1 MKSILF
7 DGAGGK
13 KLYCRVW
20 DDVKNPKGVVQI
32 VHGMGEHAG
41 RYSHFAEFLNDNG
54 YIVFGDDHRAHGLTE
69 DDRGRGH
76 IGGDIFADT
85 VRDELS
91 IYGYLKQTYNLPVIL
106 FGHSYGSFIAQS
118 FLEQGADIDGAAM
131 TGTGVMKPCVAKFGM
146 GVCVFFM
153 LFSKKMRMR
162 FLETLAAVRD
172 KHKYRGKDDVG
183 GKLWL
188 TRDPKYRQISV
199 NDKMSGVPMSVSFYY
214 YMLKG
219 VRNAETKAAIAKM
232 RADTPVGIFCGS
244 CDPVGADGR
253 SAEKLKNKY
262 IAGGIKYIV
271 FKLYDGAR
279 HEVLNEINRD
289 EVMRDM
295 LTFFDYCLARRKIRR
310 DYEAGE

>member
-1 MKSILF
+1 MKNILI

-20 DDVKNPKGVVQI
+20 DNVENPKGVVQI

-69 DDRGRGH
+69 DDRSRGH
-76 IGGDIFADT
+76 IDGDIFGDT
-85 VRDELS
+85 VRDEIL
-91 IYGYLKQTYNLPVIL
+91 IYDYLKQTYNLPVIL
-106 FGHSYGSFIAQS
+106 FGHSYGSFLAQS
-118 FLEQGADIDGAAM
+118 FLEQGTDIDGVAM
-131 TGTGVMKPCVAKFGM
+131 TGTGVIKPFVTKLGM
-146 GVCVFFM
+146 GLCKFLM
-153 LFSKKMRMR
+153 LFNKKMHLKI
-162 FLETLAAVRD
+162 LESLAALRD
-172 KHKYRGKDDVG
+172 RLKYRGKDDVG

-188 TRDPKYRQISV
+188 TRDSKYREISI
-199 NDKMSGVPMSVSFYY
+199 NDKMSGVSMSVSFYY

-219 VRNAETKAAIAKM
+219 VRNAETKTAIAKM

-244 CDPVGADGR
+244 CDPIGGDGK
-253 SAEKLKNKY
+253 SAEKLRSMY

-295 LTFFDYCLARRKIRR
+295 LAFFDYCLARRKIRR
-310 DYEAGE
+310 EYEAG